1 MTKLDATTA
10 KRVTADWGAVF
21 PEFSSWKPLR
31 LIRRIG
37 PVLQGITLDR
47 SSSGDEYFPTVHVHA
62 LTRAFPVVSLTL
74 NHRLVTSSGVQEPIS
89 FVRHDSDFANAAERL
104 EGQSNLSLRAWPTVQ
119 EIVSAYHAFAVTQK
133 DKGYPPAV
141 NEVEDSVLIPAA
153 AGYQDSVAASLLL
166 ARELL
171 ELWPKSRLP
180 LDWTSAETWLEG
192 LANRSRDVAELSA
205 IVENQIA
212 FHKLSKV
219 RST

>member
-1 MTKLDATTA
+1 VTKLDATTA

-21 PEFSSWKPLR
+21 PEFSPWRPLR

-74 NHRLVTSSGVQEPIS
+74 NQRLVTSSGVQEGIS
-89 FVRHDSDFANAAERL
+89 FLRHDSDFANAAERL
-104 EGQSNLSLRAWPTVQ
+104 RSQSNLSLGAWPAIR
-119 EIVSAYHAFAVTQK
+119 EIVSAYRAFAVTQK
-133 DKGYPPAV
+133 DKGYPPAA
-141 NEVEDSVLIPAA
+141 NEVEDSVLVPAA
-153 AGYQDSVAASLLL
+153 AGDQDSVAASLLL
-166 ARELL
+166 AGELAQV
-171 ELWPKSRLP
+171 WPKSRLP
-180 LDWTSAETWLEG
+180 LDWDSAESWLDG
-192 LANRSRDVAELSA
+192 LANRSRDVGGLSA
-205 IVENQIA
+205 MIDSQIA